1 MEHKVGQILY
11 TVIAEKQLIV
21 PVKIIEQITIKN
33 LDSETTVYK
42 VLLPN
47 KKNQKVRLDKFEKVF
62 DDIDKLNDHLLSNA
76 KQSIE
81 KMLESAI
88 ELEELFFNEKKENS
102 LDENIAC
109 NIDNNNITIKNQDNN
124 KIILEDGTV
133 ANIINNIEK
142 EPINAEKN
150 LTTWWL

>member
-150 LTTWWL
+150 LTT

>member
-21 PVKIIEQITIKN
+21 PVKIIEQITTKN

-88 ELEELFFNEKKENS
+88 ELEELFFTEKEGNS

-150 LTTWWL
+150 LTT